1 MAPGGDFIGEV
12 TTNNAIEA
20 SFTITELEKVAE
32 VPARTIRYYQSE
44 GLLPRPSRRGG
55 QAVYGPQH
63 LERLRSI
70 AALQG
75 RGLRLQTIKAVL
87 GNTGEPTSEV
97 VDLLGPSIAG
107 AAWLATSERELDEGE
122 LADLLGDAYPD
133 RVADLVST
141 GYLERRQGA
150 DGRKVWFAP
159 SVPQLRGALE
169 MAAIGTDLEL
179 SRWSADEMRVVLRDL
194 SERLVA
200 KWITEAGKIYHGT
213 ASRAEFEQNLERIR
227 AVAWQSAAHVMAEE
241 IGSAVHRTDE
251 IRERL
256 AAGDITP

>member
-1 MAPGGDFIGEV
+1 MWGV
-12 TTNNAIEA
+12 TSNDSAEA
-20 SFTITELEKVAE
+20 SFTIAELEKVAE

-44 GLLPRPSRRGG
+44 GLLPRPARKGG
-55 QAVYGPQH
+55 QAVYGPPH

-75 RGLRLQTIKAVL
+75 RGLRLQTIKTVL
-87 GNTGEPTSEV
+87 GESGEPSSGV

-107 AAWLATSERELDEGE
+107 SAWLATSARELDEGE

-133 RVADLVST
+133 QVAELVAA
-141 GYLERRQGA
+141 GYLERRRTT
-150 DGRKVWFAP
+150 DGRRVWFAP

-169 MAAIGTDLEL
+169 MRSIGTDLEL
-179 SRWSADEMRVVLRDL
+179 SRWSAAEMRTVLREL
-194 SERLVA
+194 CERLVA
-200 KWITEAGKIYHGT
+200 RWIDESGKLYQGSGT
-213 ASRAEFEQNLERIR
+213 QAELEQNLELIR

-241 IGSAVHRTDE
+241 IGAAVHRADE

-256 AAGDITP
+256 DAGDITV